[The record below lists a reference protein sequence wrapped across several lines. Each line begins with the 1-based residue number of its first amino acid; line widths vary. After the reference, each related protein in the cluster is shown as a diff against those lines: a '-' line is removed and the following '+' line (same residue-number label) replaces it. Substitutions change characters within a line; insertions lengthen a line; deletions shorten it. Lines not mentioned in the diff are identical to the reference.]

1 MLINYSYFK
10 LVLEKI
16 GKVNYNISLDI
27 IGIKKKRFIEVLV
40 REIVI
45 IIKFIIRFFII
56 LLI

>member
-1 MLINYSYFK
+1 MLINYSYFE

>member
-1 MLINYSYFK
+1 MFK

-16 GKVNYNISLDI
+16 GKVNYNISLDK

>member
-1 MLINYSYFK
+1 MFK

-27 IGIKKKRFIEVLV
+27 MRNKKKRFIEVLV

>member
-27 IGIKKKRFIEVLV
+27 IGIKKKRFIEILV